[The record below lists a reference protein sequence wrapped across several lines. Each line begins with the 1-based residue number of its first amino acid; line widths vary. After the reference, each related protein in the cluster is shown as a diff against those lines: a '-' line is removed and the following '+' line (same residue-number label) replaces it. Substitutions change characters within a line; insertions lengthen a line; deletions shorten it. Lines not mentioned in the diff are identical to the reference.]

1 VIAIKGTP
9 AKAYVVPRA
18 LTDKQQQWGM
28 LTTTGFL
35 ATEGTPAMGASKGK
49 HLKGRQQ
56 QQTYQDQQ
64 Q

>member
-1 VIAIKGTP
+1 
-9 AKAYVVPRA
+9 
-18 LTDKQQQWGM
+18 M